1 MERLKFT
8 YPEYIHL
15 LWISIILIIFF
26 YFMVSARF
34 KTMDSFLSDK
44 MKKMLADSVSSRK
57 ILFKKILQILGFTLI
72 VIALIGPQLGMRLVN
87 VKRQGIDIVVAIDLS
102 KSMLAQ
108 DIIPS
113 RIKKTKHVVKN
124 FINKL
129 EGDRIGLVGF
139 TSRAFLQS
147 PLTSDYDAAL
157 MFLDIMDTSLLP
169 QNGTSLSE
177 AITTSTSAFVAEDKK
192 HKLLILISDGEDHE
206 EGFDEAVKAAT
217 EKGIVIYTIGIGS
230 LEGVPIPTDKG
241 FIKDNEGKTVI
252 SKLNE
257 IDLKKIAAEGNGNYY
272 LSTSS
277 EGELEDIFN
286 DIARIEKKEF
296 GTKLFKDFEHRY
308 QVILLIGV
316 ILLMIDLAMNERK
329 KIKKVQE

>member
-15 LWISIILIIFF
+15 LWLSVLMIIFF
-26 YFMVSARF
+26 YFMVKSRF
-34 KTMDSFLSDK
+34 RAMDSFLSSK
-44 MKKMLADSVSSRK
+44 MKSILADSVSIKK
-57 ILFKKILQILGFTLI
+57 IILKKILQIFGMTLVI
-72 VIALIGPQLGMRLVN
+72 IALTGPQLGMRLVN

-108 DIIPS
+108 DITPS
-113 RIKKTKHVVKN
+113 RLKKTKHEVKN
-124 FINKL
+124 FINQL

-139 TSRAFLQS
+139 TSKAFLQC

-177 AITTSTSAFVAEDKK
+177 AITVSSSAFVSEDKK
-192 HKLLILISDGEDHE
+192 HKLMILISDGEDHE
-206 EGFDEAVKAAT
+206 EGFTEAVKAAT
-217 EKGIVIYTIGIGS
+217 EKGIIIYTIGIGS
-230 LEGVPIPTDKG
+230 LEGVPIPTNNG
-241 FIKDNEGKTVI
+241 FVKDEDGKTVI

-257 IDLKKIAAEGNGNYY
+257 IDLKKIASDGNGNYY

-277 EGELEDIFN
+277 EGELSEVFKDISK
-286 DIARIEKKEF
+286 IEKKEF
-296 GTKLFKDFEHRY
+296 GSKVFKDFEHRY
-308 QVILLIGV
+308 QIILLIGV
-316 ILLMIDLAMNERK
+316 LLLLIDLAINERK
-329 KIKKVQE
+329 KIKKVA